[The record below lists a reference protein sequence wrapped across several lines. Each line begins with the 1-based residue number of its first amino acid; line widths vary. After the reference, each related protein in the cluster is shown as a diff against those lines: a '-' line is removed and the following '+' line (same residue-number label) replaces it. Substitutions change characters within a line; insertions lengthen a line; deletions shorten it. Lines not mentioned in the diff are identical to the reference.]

1 LKQKVS
7 KQEIAHVKVRELQA
21 PLVSALI
28 NGFTKEIGKIQA
40 HEIAQKVINEDAA
53 LSGKTLAEK
62 SSGNSLKDLLK
73 VIQEVW
79 TKDGAMEIENISL
92 DERSLSFDV
101 TYCGYAEVYR
111 RLGIQELGTLM
122 SCSRDFA
129 FMDGFNPAIELQRTK
144 TIMENDSICN
154 FRYVMK
160 S

>member
-1 LKQKVS
+1 MKQKES
-7 KQEIAHVKVRELQA
+7 KQEIAHVKVREIQA

-28 NGFTKEIGKIQA
+28 SGFTNEIGKDHT

-53 LSGKTLAEK
+53 RSGKALAEK
-62 SSGNSLKDLLK
+62 VSGNSLEDLLR

-79 TKDGAMEIENISL
+79 TKDGAMEITNISL
-92 DERSLSFDV
+92 DERRLSFDV
-101 TYCGYAEVYR
+101 THCGYADVYKKF
-111 RLGIQELGTLM
+111 GIQELGTLM

-129 FMDGFNPAIELQRTK
+129 FMDGFNPEIELKRTK